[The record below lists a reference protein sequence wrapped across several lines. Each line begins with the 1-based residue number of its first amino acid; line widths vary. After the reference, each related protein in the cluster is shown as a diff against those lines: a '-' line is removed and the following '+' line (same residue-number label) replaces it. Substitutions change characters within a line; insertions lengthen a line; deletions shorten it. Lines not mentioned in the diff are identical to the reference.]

1 MGSHRSVPTP
11 RRLSGTL
18 RAFVLLLLCALLG
31 AGFVGAAENRLVA
44 EFWAELQPMVRPDA
58 DFAARREAVI
68 RQMLEEA
75 KWTFSGM
82 IYGYRFTYTPFDRRR
97 AVDESFVLE
106 PIATIP
112 WGDPSLT
119 VLATRQEQGRHLAQI
134 QYVMVDHQ
142 VRRHAAWQSRS
153 VSRSAGAGEATL
165 WPGVE
170 QKQRAIEDAIRMA
183 VRERLRVL
191 SPNKPAAAEGR
202 VVLAAPPRIWILS
215 GAYHAS
221 VHVRMDV
228 DEIRP
233 YELF

>member
-1 MGSHRSVPTP
+1 MTANRSAGTQRFVP
-11 RRLSGTL
+11 
-18 RAFVLLLLCALLG
+18 LLFWCTLLCALALLN
-31 AGFVGAAENRLVA
+31 VGYAHAAENRLVG

-58 DFAARREAVI
+58 DFGARREAVV

-75 KWTFSGM
+75 QWTFSGM
-82 IYGYRFTYTPFDRRR
+82 IYGYRFSYTPFDRRR
-97 AVDESFVLE
+97 GVDEQFILE
-106 PIATIP
+106 PIAAIP
-112 WGDPSLT
+112 WGDPALT
-119 VLATRQEQGRHLAQI
+119 VLATRQEGGRHLAQL

-153 VSRSAGAGEATL
+153 VSRSAGAGQASL

-170 QKQRAIEDAIRMA
+170 QKQRAVEDAVRMA
-183 VRERLRVL
+183 VRERLRVM

-202 VVLAAPPRIWILS
+202 VVLAAPPRIWMLS

-221 VHVRMDV
+221 VQVRMDV
-228 DEIRP
+228 DEIRH